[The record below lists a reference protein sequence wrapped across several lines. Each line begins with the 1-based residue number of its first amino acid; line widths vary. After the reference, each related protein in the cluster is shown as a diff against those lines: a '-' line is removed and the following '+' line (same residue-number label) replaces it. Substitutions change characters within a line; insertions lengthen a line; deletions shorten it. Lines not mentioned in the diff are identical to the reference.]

1 MPTTV
6 PSVLL
11 RHQQNRK
18 HSARKIVLKHVLCFS
33 LPLVALSLTYDRQL
47 VVGIALVPP
56 LFTEIEQGMSSVARL
71 LRYFDLHSEA
81 GYENNTKPPKDW
93 PSKGTVNIGDYSLM
107 AYTPRRRV
115 SFQPITLDIAA
126 REKVCVTGE
135 RDAKQPSLVASM
147 LLLKESHGD
156 VTVDEI
162 PLKFI
167 NLQEA
172 RRALGVV
179 QREPFIFT
187 SSLRTNLDPEGI
199 HEDED
204 LWDALEV
211 VRMKEYVEELPRQLN
226 YIMTQPSIFSNSH
239 QVLLTLAR
247 SLLQKRH
254 IIILDEVMSSVD
266 YNTFRIIRDVV
277 KQQLGNCTV
286 ITIAYGPISRDTVL
300 YHDRV
305 VVMEGGR
312 IVAMDTPCAMLERQ
326 ESPLSGFVI
335 DT

>member
-11 RHQQNRK
+11 RFQQNRK

-33 LPLVALSLTYDRQL
+33 LALVALSLTYDRQL

-107 AYTPRRRV
+107 AYSPRQRV
-115 SFQPITLDIAA
+115 SFQTMTLDIAA
-126 REKVCVTGE
+126 REKVCITGE
-135 RDAKQPSLVASM
+135 RDAKRPSLVASM

-162 PLKFI
+162 PLKSI

-172 RRALGVV
+172 RRAFGVV
-179 QREPFIFT
+179 QR
-187 SSLRTNLDPEGI
+187 DPEGI

-204 LWDALEV
+204 LWDALEA

-247 SLLQKRH
+247 SLLQKRR

-312 IVAMDTPCAMLERQ
+312 IVAMDTPRAMLERQ